1 MSDQKKTEA
10 IVVSTPAQA
19 SALARRIAGGAPP
32 DEATF
37 WCMTCGFLDE
47 STGVVKYPRGLTYKF
62 DDDELQGLGGDPYKW
77 SDHNPCPMCNSMTL
91 VPWDALGDKSFSIQ
105 GSAKEERRREYKEQ
119 AEVQA
124 EVFGKKIVQVMA
136 GSVLDGAMKDP
147 ADEVDDDDNDYPD
160 ASEVDTSD
168 MKAR

>member
-1 MSDQKKTEA
+1 MSEGKKGDA
-10 IVVSTPAQA
+10 LVVSTPAQA

-37 WCMTCGFLDE
+37 WCMTCGFQDE
-47 STGVVKYPRGLTYKF
+47 ATGQVKYPRGLTYKF
-62 DDDELQGLGGDPYKW
+62 DDDELEGLGGDPYKW
-77 SDHNPCPMCNSMTL
+77 ADHNPCPVCNSMTL
-91 VPWDALGDKSFSIQ
+91 VPWDSLGDRSFSIK

-124 EVFGKKIVQVMA
+124 EVFGKKIVEVMA

-147 ADEVDDDDNDYPD
+147 AEAEEGPEHDYPD

>member
-1 MSDQKKTEA
+1 VTDKKDDA
-10 IVVSTPAQA
+10 IVVSSPQQA

-37 WCMTCGFLDE
+37 WCMSCGFVDQQ
-47 STGVVKYPRGLTYKF
+47 TDKVKYPRGLTYKF
-62 DDDELQGLGGDPYKW
+62 DEDEMLALGGDPYKW
-77 SDHNPCPMCNSMTL
+77 ALHNACPVCDSMTL
-91 VPWDALGDKSFSIQ
+91 VPWDQLGDRSFTVL
-105 GSAKEERRREYKEQ
+105 GAAKEERHREYKEQ

-147 ADEVDDDDNDYPD
+147 AEDDGEPERDYPD

-168 MKAR
+168 LKAR